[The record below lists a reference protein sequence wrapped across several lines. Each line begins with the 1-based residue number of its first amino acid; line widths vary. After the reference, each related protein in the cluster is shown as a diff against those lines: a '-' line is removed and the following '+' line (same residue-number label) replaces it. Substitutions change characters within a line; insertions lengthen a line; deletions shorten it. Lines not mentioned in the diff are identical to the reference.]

1 MGIVDAT
8 KLIHRTGRPRPR
20 REGVPRRE
28 TAFPVDTSAALARLT
43 RECEVAGAVHVSFRE
58 LVPWIRVGERATHY
72 LHSYPAKLL
81 PQIAHFFLAA
91 SSLAS
96 ADDVVLDPFGG
107 TGTVALETVL
117 SGRKA
122 YFADSNP
129 LARLIAAVKTAPLEP
144 ADVEATLTRIQL
156 RYKLSRSAQAPDVV
170 NIAYWYDAKD
180 ARALARLRSA
190 IERETSGALQDFF
203 MVAFSAAA
211 RKLSK
216 ADPRFSVPVRRKN
229 PAIAQGA
236 QTEAGG
242 QNVWGTFEQR
252 VNANLVRLRSFMEL
266 RPTWAAAQCTGVDAR
281 KLTTATTKIESGP
294 VQLPDN
300 SVGLIITSPPYA
312 GAQKYIRA
320 SGLSLGWL
328 GLTPG
333 SNLRSYERQTI
344 GREHLTMQEAANLD
358 VPDVLD
364 ARAFVR
370 MIAGENK
377 LRAAILATYLRE
389 MEIALVEA
397 VRVLRPGGHIV
408 LVIGDNKVL
417 GRCFKSAEYLS
428 QILADRGLTRKLK
441 LIDDIKS
448 RGLITKRASSA
459 GMIATEWVILFEKTP
474 T

>member
-1 MGIVDAT
+1 
-8 KLIHRTGRPRPR
+8 
-20 REGVPRRE
+20 
-28 TAFPVDTSAALARLT
+28 
-43 RECEVAGAVHVSFRE
+43 
-58 LVPWIRVGERATHY
+58 
-72 LHSYPAKLL
+72 
-81 PQIAHFFLAA
+81 
-91 SSLAS
+91 
-96 ADDVVLDPFGG
+96 
-107 TGTVALETVL
+107 
-117 SGRKA
+117 
-122 YFADSNP
+122 
-129 LARLIAAVKTAPLEP
+129 
-144 ADVEATLTRIQL
+144 
-156 RYKLSRSAQAPDVV
+156 
-170 NIAYWYDAKD
+170 
-180 ARALARLRSA
+180 
-190 IERETSGALQDFF
+190 